1 MVEFI
6 TIQEH
11 QDDHKLILSIFFQ
24 NKYIL
29 RLMIVVETYHVT
41 TSLFFAFSRDLLVH
55 SGPKRNT
62 RNLTRKPLLLF
73 LKSFDLSMRLNEVN
87 YHLTPKSDLPCLI
100 AILSSKWD
108 KCTHAHQNLVKIL
121 FFCFFFNKSLI
132 HWTLLDKSKLF
143 VLESMLIS
151 CMRINMMLGQ
161 SHFALQFTP
170 ITDCVWVWLMGHW
183 IPDFGNLT
191 FSLTMPKRLRP
202 HFLCISLVRPWP
214 LSPLFRQFFL
224 IAWICYYQ

>member
-41 TSLFFAFSRDLLVH
+41 TSLFFSFSRDLLVH

-87 YHLTPKSDLPCLI
+87 YHQTPKSDLPCLI
-100 AILSSKWD
+100 AILSSKGD
-108 KCTHAHQNLVKIL
+108 KSSKSSEDFVL
-121 FFCFFFNKSLI
+121 FFL
-132 HWTLLDKSKLF
+132 
-143 VLESMLIS
+143 
-151 CMRINMMLGQ
+151 
-161 SHFALQFTP
+161 
-170 ITDCVWVWLMGHW
+170 
-183 IPDFGNLT
+183 
-191 FSLTMPKRLRP
+191 
-202 HFLCISLVRPWP
+202 
-214 LSPLFRQFFL
+214 FFL
-224 IAWICYYQ
+224 INH